1 MSTSGGHE
9 LLPADVPTSEIIK
22 EVMKKFNVDKKTA
35 GMIIADR
42 NVFAIEKMKKWI
54 YNIRRK
60 QKDKAEY
67 IYQLTKRLKQ
77 GDKKVIDEIEK
88 KILELCVET

>member
-1 MSTSGGHE
+1 VSGGYEEE
-9 LLPADVPTSEIIK
+9 LSTPEFVKQVVRDFKVNEEKARR
-22 EVMKKFNVDKKTA
+22 
-35 GMIIADR
+35 IIAFCNTLALER
-42 NVFAIEKMKKWI
+42 MKKWI
-54 YNIRRK
+54 YNTRRK

-67 IYQLTKRLKQ
+67 IYQLTKRLKK